1 MIAVVPRRLACKD
14 DYLVIVDMPLEVP
27 CFTIAWPGI
36 AIRRI
41 NGSGRCALRSVDYPD
56 ASAGFGLFQRKRNL
70 FFSIACLFH
79 GEIREIAI

>member
-1 MIAVVPRRLACKD
+1 MEVVHRCK
-14 DYLVIVDMPLEVP
+14 
-27 CFTIAWPGI
+27 
-36 AIRRI
+36 
-41 NGSGRCALRSVDYPD
+41 SGLRNAHISADYPD